1 MHVCIGDENEGN
13 FCFVYARFLASV
25 ETEESKVF
33 SGYANMGNGR
43 NLGCKMQ
50 TTNFFYIYG
59 DSGFERK

>member
-33 SGYANMGNGR
+33 SGYANMGEQEEPGV
-43 NLGCKMQ
+43 
-50 TTNFFYIYG
+50 
-59 DSGFERK
+59 